1 MTTEDIFAFRAIAEY
16 NSVSKAADALFITQS
31 TLSQRLKALENEL
44 GVVLFNR
51 RKGGKQFQMTEEGR
65 RFARQAE
72 KWAALYDETRAA
84 IDRPVLPTLSIGCAI
99 SVVTSVLQYVI
110 FDFLRKQEEQG
121 NRIFPLV
128 KSTIYSETYA
138 LLERGD
144 LDFGFGSMLMASKS
158 IVATPVFKEPLV
170 FVCSKGSSYPAK
182 VDANTLLTT
191 NEVYIGKPGK
201 AWYTP
206 QATEWHKRQ
215 FKNQPTPSV
224 STISYPNLP
233 LYFVRPDTWAI
244 IPYSVAYP
252 SLESGAIE
260 MRESDDIP
268 SFRTVYSLHNR
279 DIPLSPLYD
288 PLIEEIR
295 GFVAKHPERRF
306 EMV

>member
-1 MTTEDIFAFRAIAEY
+1 MTTEDIFTFRAIAEY

-44 GVVLFNR
+44 GVVLFDR
-51 RKGGKQFQMTEEGR
+51 RKGGKQFQMTEEGQK
-65 RFARQAE
+65 FARQAE
-72 KWAALYDETRAA
+72 KWAALYDETRAI
-84 IDRPVLPTLSIGCAI
+84 IDRPVLPSLSIGCAI

-121 NRIFPLV
+121 NRILPLV

-170 FVCSKGSSYPAK
+170 FVCSKGSSYPSV
-182 VDANTLLTT
+182 VDASTLLTT

-201 AWYTP
+201 ACYTI
-206 QATEWHKRQ
+206 QLSEWHRKQ

-224 STISYPNLP
+224 SFINYPNLP

-260 MRESDDIP
+260 MRECNDFP
-268 SFRTVYSLHNR
+268 NVRTVYSLHNK
-279 DIPLSPLYD
+279 DVPLSPLYA
-288 PLIEEIR
+288 PLIEEIGSFIER
-295 GFVAKHPERRF
+295 HPERRF
-306 EMV
+306 EMI